1 MDDTNVC
8 GWGWQC
14 FELVGAAF
22 VVANRIR
29 YDRRTRRLTD
39 IARRLDDPALAALPP
54 LERSPAI
61 RRILSRLSRRAV
73 YQMVVSTAFPSRLT
87 EIFAAYSLEYLGLA
101 RMMLDASSH
110 SGRTRWRRISALFAL
125 GHMRA
130 DGIYELLA
138 TALQDEDPEVAAAA
152 ATVLHRLGDRHA
164 AAILIS
170 ALRGGTLPPSR
181 IATHL
186 DRFAVAI
193 HDLLR
198 PLLRDLQAATRYWAA
213 SLLCQP
219 GDTPGVVE
227 EITALTCDPDA
238 AVRKAARTTLGT
250 IAGSRV
256 VPLARRELADP
267 IGYVRS
273 TALRALRHHASLESD
288 VARRQRWR
296 RGRAVDGGPGMGSS
310 QCRQGPRDP

>member
-125 GHMRA
+125 GHIRA
-130 DGIYELLA
+130 DGICELLA
-138 TALQDEDPEVAAAA
+138 TA
-152 ATVLHRLGDRHA
+152 
-164 AAILIS
+164 
-170 ALRGGTLPPSR
+170 
-181 IATHL
+181 
-186 DRFAVAI
+186 
-193 HDLLR
+193 
-198 PLLRDLQAATRYWAA
+198 
-213 SLLCQP
+213 
-219 GDTPGVVE
+219 
-227 EITALTCDPDA
+227 
-238 AVRKAARTTLGT
+238 
-250 IAGSRV
+250 
-256 VPLARRELADP
+256 
-267 IGYVRS
+267 
-273 TALRALRHHASLESD
+273 
-288 VARRQRWR
+288 
-296 RGRAVDGGPGMGSS
+296 
-310 QCRQGPRDP
+310 